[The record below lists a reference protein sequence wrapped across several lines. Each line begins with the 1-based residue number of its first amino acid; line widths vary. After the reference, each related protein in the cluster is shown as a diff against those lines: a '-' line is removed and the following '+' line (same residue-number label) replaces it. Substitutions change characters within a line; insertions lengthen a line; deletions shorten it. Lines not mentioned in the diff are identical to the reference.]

1 MSSQVLTLKKNEE
14 EDYNF
19 EEAIKTL
26 RTNLQ
31 FCGKSI
37 RVVMFT
43 SSLPDA
49 GKSEISFCLARS
61 LAQIGK
67 KTLLVDADIR
77 KSELITRCEAEHD
90 ICGLSEYLSGQRTYG
105 DIIYQTSEENMDI
118 ILAGPYSPNPAELLE
133 EDLFEKLFQAVRMS
147 YDYVIVDTPP
157 MAKAV

>member
-67 KTLLVDADIR
+67 RPFWWMRISA
-77 KSELITRCEAEHD
+77 
-90 ICGLSEYLSGQRTYG
+90 
-105 DIIYQTSEENMDI
+105 
-118 ILAGPYSPNPAELLE
+118 NP
-133 EDLFEKLFQAVRMS
+133 S
-147 YDYVIVDTPP
+147 
-157 MAKAV
+157 